1 MKKILVLAVCIAGC
15 LSAFGQGAVNFT
27 NGGVGVNSP
36 IFNVDGTTRLSG
48 AGFMAQLVVDG
59 TASTT
64 AVAPFSAAAP
74 GYFLGGQK
82 RLEGIAPNTTVTAT
96 VRAWD
101 VSTGATWEAAGIK
114 GESSPF
120 QLAVTGNADSAPAVL
135 GTALVGL
142 QSFNLVPEPSTIAL
156 AVLGGVALLFRRRK

>member
-15 LSAFGQGAVNFT
+15 LSAFGQGQVNFT

-36 IFNVDGTTRLSG
+36 VFNVDTTTRLAG
-48 AGFMAQLVVDG
+48 AGFMAQLVIDG
-59 TASTT
+59 TATDIT
-64 AVAPFSAAAP
+64 APFSAAAP

-82 RLEGIAPNTTVTAT
+82 VTAGVAQGATVTAT

-101 VSTGATWEAAGIK
+101 VSTGATFEAAGIK
-114 GESSPF
+114 GESAPF
-120 QLAVTGNADSAPAVL
+120 QLTVTGSSANPPTPGA
-135 GTALVGL
+135 ALVGL